1 MNKSSSSKHGGGQKA
16 GAFVVLSDD
25 KFQALQKQSNKK
37 PKRTKDDWRSL
48 FALIIL
54 CGHFVLIGAV
64 VFSWL
69 TGNDVDSVIKMLSAI
84 GSLLGSP
91 LGFVIGY
98 YYKDK
103 AK

>member
-1 MNKSSSSKHGGGQKA
+1 MVNSSKSKVEGGKDNSLHI
-16 GAFVVLSDD
+16 LSDD
-25 KFQALQKQSNKK
+25 KFQSLNKAANKK

-54 CGHFVLIGAV
+54 SGNFILIGAIV
-64 VFSWL
+64 L
-69 TGNDVDSVIKMLSAI
+69 TWILGRDIDSTTTILTAV

-98 YYKDK
+98 YYKDRGK
-103 AK
+103 